1 MLWRI
6 LLVIQLLLISSSGM
20 AQSNLIVE
28 EFFYREIPRS
38 RRTFQYDAQGREVG
52 SKYYSYV
59 GPGEWGLYLSI
70 EKRFDNAGNV
80 IFFSNTHWKYSDD
93 SAYYHTETNTLYND
107 AGKIAEETTSF
118 HYDIS
123 GPQERKNKTGNIY
136 LYNELGCLTTILNR
150 TYFEEGGYYE
160 TSDTNETDATCR
172 PLKRTYGGNYV
183 TIWTYT
189 SINSY
194 TERSYTID
202 NGDSTLQG
210 EKSYVNNLVTEV
222 IYPGGERTNY
232 TYNQQGKTTEIK
244 RFRWVNSIWV
254 MNELTINTYNEFDQL
269 ISQQLLAGPNVVSE
283 PPLYTSYTT
292 YEYNEFGSVKYSES
306 EWIDANGIYSSK
318 AGATTTFRCDG
329 KPLTWVSIDL
339 NNGTETYRIVYY
351 YSSSATCEEPSA
363 NISLFPNPTFR
374 FLKINSKEPLQNA
387 ILKIYNTSGQLLSVI
402 SDTKKMSPIEVDLEN
417 FIPGIYILKIES
429 TGGVISGRFVK
440 K

>member
-6 LLVIQLLLISSSGM
+6 LTIQLLVISSSGM

-28 EFFYREIPRS
+28 EFFYRETPRS
-38 RRTFQYDAQGREVG
+38 RGTFQYDAQGREVG

-123 GPQERKNKTGNIY
+123 GPQEQKYKTGKVY

-183 TIWTYT
+183 TIWNYE
-189 SINSY
+189 SSNSY
-194 TERSYTID
+194 TERGYSIE
-202 NGDSTLQG
+202 NGDSTLRA

-232 TYNQQGKTTEIK
+232 AYNQQGKTTEIK

-254 MNELTINTYNEFDQL
+254 MNELTTNTYNELGQL
-269 ISQQLLAGPNVVSE
+269 ISQYVVSGPDVVSE
-283 PPLYTSYTT
+283 PPLYTSHHT

-306 EWIDANGIYSSK
+306 DLIDTNGIYSYKGGS
-318 AGATTTFRCDG
+318 TTTFRCDG

-339 NNGTETYRIVYY
+339 NDGTETYRTAYY
-351 YSSSATCEEPSA
+351 YSSSAPCEEPSA

-402 SDTKKMSPIEVDLEN
+402 NDTKKMTPIELDLVD
-417 FIPGIYILKIES
+417 FIPGIYVLKVES
-429 TGGVISGRFVK
+429 NGMVISERFVK